1 MEDLV
6 LAVTT
11 RECIALRGLCPT
23 IDLAMIESLTDE
35 TWFAVPS
42 AITADPLAAEVR
54 LVLIFQ
60 LGEHVLIDEIGRFA
74 VDRPLPPEAF
84 AGGKGFV
91 GLKRHVEQLAREL
104 LARELLAREQ
114 LATEPGAGPCLCE
127 LAGYAF
133 DPLVSAN
140 HFFLA
145 YRCRPK
151 GADGQLPA
159 PVAGGSW
166 VPAHTLDTLVHA
178 PTQRWFLPLVTR

>member
-23 IDLAMIESLTDE
+23 IDLAMIECLTDE

-60 LGEHVLIDEIGRFA
+60 HGEHVLIDEIGRFA

-84 AGGKGFV
+84 AAGKGFV
-91 GLKRHVEQLAREL
+91 GLKRHVEQLARE
-104 LARELLAREQ
+104 Q
-114 LATEPGAGPCLCE
+114 LATEQGAGSCLCE

-151 GADGQLPA
+151 VTDGQLPA
-159 PVAGGSW
+159 PLAGGSW
-166 VPAHTLDTLVHA
+166 VPAHTLSQLVHA